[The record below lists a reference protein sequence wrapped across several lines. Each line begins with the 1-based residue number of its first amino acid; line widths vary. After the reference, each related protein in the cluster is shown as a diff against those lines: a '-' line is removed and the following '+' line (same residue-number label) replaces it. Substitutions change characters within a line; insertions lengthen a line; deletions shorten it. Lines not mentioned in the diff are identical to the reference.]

1 MFELYSR
8 QSRFFLLPGKC
19 LLLDEFTVVS
29 RNCSVSPFE
38 RASCLHPFLNVAYF
52 SYVKRS
58 SPVLNVRQVNT
69 ASIGRLHRTSW
80 MEFIGFSL
88 ILSSLLIGPA
98 IIGGVG
104 TVLVMQAG
112 GLIVVFDRTKKR
124 RSEDGVVRRFQARY
138 RLN

>member
-1 MFELYSR
+1 MSSTLANLDS
-8 QSRFFLLPGKC
+8 SPLLGKC
-19 LLLDEFTVVS
+19 VLLVEFTVVS

-38 RASCLHPFLNVAYF
+38 RASGLGPFLNVAYF
-52 SYVKRS
+52 SSVKRS
-58 SPVLNVRQVNT
+58 SPVLNNRQVNT

-98 IIGGVG
+98 VIGGVG

-124 RSEDGVVRRFQARY
+124 RSEDSVLRGFRER
-138 RLN
+138 

>member
-1 MFELYSR
+1 MFELHSR
-8 QSRFFLLPGKC
+8 QSRFFPLPGRC

-38 RASCLHPFLNVAYF
+38 RALGFHVFLNVAYF
-52 SYVKRS
+52 SSVKRS
-58 SPVLNVRQVNT
+58 SPVLNNRQVNT

-98 IIGGVG
+98 VIGGG
-104 TVLVMQAG
+104 CTVVVMRCRGRILVFVSGQ
-112 GLIVVFDRTKKR
+112 
-124 RSEDGVVRRFQARY
+124 DGRAVT
-138 RLN
+138 